1 MYSFQASDSSSNAVN
16 PLAGLLSGG
25 FTFSPQRTYGGK
37 GNTLSATPTAT
48 ATLTPTQAN
57 SQGPAAAP
65 AVPFS
70 DGLLGFG
77 GGAGYSPAAP
87 SNLLLPVAIVGGAL
101 LLSLALRRK

>member
-1 MYSFQASDSSSNAVN
+1 MYSFQASDSSSQAVN

-37 GNTLSATPTAT
+37 GNTLTATPTAT

-57 SQGPAAAP
+57 SQGPGAT
-65 AVPFS
+65 PFA

-77 GGAGYSPAAP
+77 GGAALTSPAGA
-87 SNLLLPVAIVGGAL
+87 SILLPVAIVGGAI